1 VQAPHGLL
9 IILRLLIVIGGLL
22 LLIIIIRSMSGTD
35 AKDYQLS
42 KSQQGIGV
50 GDGREDRHVGELKE
64 RLIPL
69 TVDNLLGAPNY
80 LKALLR
86 HIRVLF
92 RAMTHGKDTSK
103 YLQEARVGAR
113 G

>member
-22 LLIIIIRSMSGTD
+22 LLIIVRSMSGTD

-50 GDGREDRHVGELKE
+50 GNGREDRHVGELKE

-92 RAMTHGKDTSK
+92 RAMTHDKDTSK